1 VKLKSAFVAG
11 MLGGLLAVS
20 ASAQQKPQDIA
31 ALAADLAYGFCPQFM
46 NGEAVMLNN
55 ADLISRGFAAQP
67 SVRNQPGVGEFQLLG
82 QTLADDDVT
91 LGGVPSSLCQVN
103 VIGPSSAEAEKQFRA
118 GLNDLGFTFEPDTE
132 NTKPHPSGGKV
143 ETLKSKVSDKVVIRV
158 QFMNGTLGSNKVPIA
173 GFQLFSSE
181 K

>member
-1 VKLKSAFVAG
+1 VNLKRASVAV
-11 MLGGLLAVS
+11 MMGGLLSIS
-20 ASAQQKPQDIA
+20 ASAQQKPQNVA
-31 ALAADLAYGFCPQFM
+31 TLAADLAYGFCPQLM

-55 ADLISRGFAAQP
+55 PHLTSRGFPAQP
-67 SVRNQPGVGEFQLLG
+67 SVRNKPGVGEFQLLG

-91 LGGVPSSLCQVN
+91 LGGVPHSLCQVN
-103 VIGPSSAEAEKQFRA
+103 VIGPSSAEAERQFRA
-118 GLNDLGFTFEPDTE
+118 GLNDLGFTFEPDAE
-132 NTKPHPSGGKV
+132 NTKPHPSGGNV